1 VRWKRLFIFYIKQ
14 IFKSKL
20 YIGASVLFFIL
31 LISRLI
37 LFFSDPYDMEAYG
50 QLPHEVFM
58 LVQMVSIFYIVFFYL
73 LHSKELL
80 YGVQSFFTDGYRI
93 MLEKMSAMFAVHV
106 LCQGVM
112 AVVAY
117 GIFSIVYFVVGIEPS
132 DFYLSLFRF
141 LIVYMFAPLS
151 LSIMYGLMVAMLLGT
166 KKSSFFVMLVVWIV
180 TGSMTTELFID
191 FFETVHAN
199 DWKSL
204 LFIGNHGVQS
214 VYDSY
219 IGFEVDRGNEWKL
232 LTWFLVLFGMILML
246 SLRWTLTTRE
256 RNVVMKVL
264 LMLPFLIVL
273 TAYSSLQSNTKAF
286 TRADQTTEINDY
298 RKMNRDVKTDLRYD
312 IQSYSISLKEKQAT
326 VHVMF
331 SRMDTTKPTFQL
343 YHAYPIKWIQANH
356 KRVKFA
362 REGDI
367 VTVYLPE
374 GTTSLT
380 FRYDIVDTSFIP
392 YTNGRTVLLADKAWY
407 PKKRAS
413 QMYKIY
419 EFTIYGT
426 KERIWWDEFTDQFL
440 PREKHAFTL
449 KVDGDVL
456 FCNLP
461 KRGSVYSGEA
471 QAVTLIKGQG
481 NQLVYED
488 YHITYPADWP
498 KMEERV
504 PTVLSQLEKTLHEVQ
519 QLAPTTVQSLP
530 KAIVFSS
537 FGLSSFMAND
547 HLVYNTQDLYAIDK
561 YHMKQDFYEKML
573 RLSVQP
579 KGSFVMYNEW
589 IHAAAQFLMEKRD
602 LRKIDMFRS
611 HQSDVLPKSKQE
623 LIKSIYFAFQQLSL
637 EQKQQFLR
645 KWYQEMDE
653 TWTWNQVLELVKG
666 SGSIGY
672 LH

>member
-1 VRWKRLFIFYIKQ
+1 
-14 IFKSKL
+14 
-20 YIGASVLFFIL
+20 
-31 LISRLI
+31 
-37 LFFSDPYDMEAYG
+37 
-50 QLPHEVFM
+50 
-58 LVQMVSIFYIVFFYL
+58 
-73 LHSKELL
+73 
-80 YGVQSFFTDGYRI
+80 
-93 MLEKMSAMFAVHV
+93 
-106 LCQGVM
+106 
-112 AVVAY
+112 
-117 GIFSIVYFVVGIEPS
+117 
-132 DFYLSLFRF
+132 
-141 LIVYMFAPLS
+141 
-151 LSIMYGLMVAMLLGT
+151 
-166 KKSSFFVMLVVWIV
+166 
-180 TGSMTTELFID
+180 
-191 FFETVHAN
+191 
-199 DWKSL
+199 
-204 LFIGNHGVQS
+204 
-214 VYDSY
+214 
-219 IGFEVDRGNEWKL
+219 VDRGNEWKL

-246 SLRWTLTTRE
+246 SLRWTLTVRE
-256 RNVVMKVL
+256 RNVVIKVL
-264 LMLPFLIVL
+264 LVLPFLIVL

-374 GTTSLT
+374 DTTSLT

-461 KRGSVYSGEA
+461 KRGAVYSGEA

-481 NQLVYED
+481 HRLVYKG
-488 YHITYPADWP
+488 YQITYPADWP
-498 KMEERV
+498 KMNERV
-504 PTVLSQLEKTLHEVQ
+504 STVMPQLEEAFQNVR
-519 QLAPTTVQSLP
+519 QLAPTTVSSLP

-537 FGLSSFMAND
+537 FGLSSFMADD
-547 HLVYNTQDLYAIDK
+547 HLVYNTGDLYAIDK
-561 YHMKQDFYEKML
+561 YHLDQDFYEEML
-573 RLSVQP
+573 RLSVQQ
-579 KGSFVMYNEW
+579 KGSYVMYNEW
-589 IHAAAQFLMEKRD
+589 IHMATRFLMQKRG
-602 LRKIDMFRS
+602 LQVIDWSRS
-611 HQSDVLPKSKQE
+611 FQSYVLPKSEQE
-623 LIKSIYFAFQQLSL
+623 LIKSIYIAFQQLSL

-653 TWTWNQVLELVKG
+653 TWTWDQVSQLVKE
-666 SGSIGY
+666 SGAIGY

>member
-1 VRWKRLFIFYIKQ
+1 M
-14 IFKSKL
+14 
-20 YIGASVLFFIL
+20 
-31 LISRLI
+31 
-37 LFFSDPYDMEAYG
+37 FFSDPYDMEAYG

-191 FFETVHAN
+191 FFQKVHAN

-326 VHVMF
+326 VHVKF
-331 SRMDTTKPTFQL
+331 SRMDTMKPTFQL

-356 KRVKFA
+356 KRIKFA

-461 KRGSVYSGEA
+461 KRGSVYSGKA

-561 YHMKQDFYEKML
+561 YHMGQDFYEKML

-623 LIKSIYFAFQQLSL
+623 LIKSIYIAFQQLSL

-666 SGSIGY
+666 AGSIGY

>member
-1 VRWKRLFIFYIKQ
+1 M
-14 IFKSKL
+14 
-20 YIGASVLFFIL
+20 
-31 LISRLI
+31 
-37 LFFSDPYDMEAYG
+37 FFSDPYDMEAYG

-166 KKSSFFVMLVVWIV
+166 KKSSFFVMLVVWII

-204 LFIGNHGVQS
+204 LFIGKHAVQH
-214 VYDSY
+214 VYNSY

-326 VHVMF
+326 VHVKF
-331 SRMDTTKPTFQL
+331 SRMDTMKPTFQL

-573 RLSVQP
+573 RLSVQR
-579 KGSFVMYNEW
+579 KGSYIMYNEW
-589 IHAAAQFLMEKRD
+589 IHMATQFMMQKRGLQIVPT
-602 LRKIDMFRS
+602 LRSFPS
-611 HQSDVLPKSKQE
+611 YSLPKADQE
-623 LIKSIYFAFQQLSL
+623 LIESIYHYFHQLSL
-637 EQKQQFLR
+637 EQQQQFLR
-645 KWYQEMDE
+645 QWYQEMDE

>member
-1 VRWKRLFIFYIKQ
+1 MRWKRLFIFYIKQ

-166 KKSSFFVMLVVWIV
+166 KKSSFFVMLVVWII

-204 LFIGNHGVQS
+204 LFIGKHAVQH
-214 VYDSY
+214 VYNSY

-326 VHVMF
+326 VHVKF
-331 SRMDTTKPTFQL
+331 SRMDTMKPTFQL

-573 RLSVQP
+573 RLSVQR
-579 KGSFVMYNEW
+579 KGSYIMYNEW
-589 IHAAAQFLMEKRD
+589 IHMATQFMMQKRGLQIVPT
-602 LRKIDMFRS
+602 LRSFPS
-611 HQSDVLPKSKQE
+611 YSLPKADQE
-623 LIKSIYFAFQQLSL
+623 LIESIYHYFHQLSL
-637 EQKQQFLR
+637 EQQQQFLR
-645 KWYQEMDE
+645 QWYQEMDE

>member
-1 VRWKRLFIFYIKQ
+1 MRWKRLFIFYIKQ

-326 VHVMF
+326 VHVKF
-331 SRMDTTKPTFQL
+331 SRMDTMKPTFQL

-356 KRVKFA
+356 KRIKFA

-519 QLAPTTVQSLP
+519 QLAPTIVQSLP

-561 YHMKQDFYEKML
+561 YHMRQDFYEKML

-653 TWTWNQVLELVKG
+653 TWTWDQVSQLVKE
-666 SGSIGY
+666 SGAIGY

>member
-1 VRWKRLFIFYIKQ
+1 MRWKFLFVFYLKQ
-14 IFKSKL
+14 MFKSKL
-20 YIGASVLFFIL
+20 YAGASILFFVL
-31 LISRLI
+31 LIARLI

-481 NQLVYED
+481 NRLVYKG
-488 YHITYPADWP
+488 YQITYPADWP
-498 KMEERV
+498 KMDERV
-504 PTVLSQLEKTLHEVQ
+504 STVVPQLKEAFQDVRQ
-519 QLAPTTVQSLP
+519 IAPTTVSSLP

-537 FGLSSFMAND
+537 FGLSSFMADD
-547 HLVYNTQDLYAIDK
+547 HLVYNTGDLYAIDK
-561 YHMKQDFYEKML
+561 YHLDQDFYEEML
-573 RLSVQP
+573 RLSVQQ
-579 KGSFVMYNEW
+579 KGSYVMYNEW
-589 IHAAAQFLMEKRD
+589 IHMATRFLMQKRG
-602 LRKIDMFRS
+602 LQVIDWSRS
-611 HQSDVLPKSKQE
+611 FQSYVLPKSEQE
-623 LIKSIYFAFQQLSL
+623 LIKSIYIAFQQLSL

-653 TWTWNQVLELVKG
+653 TWTWDQVSQLVKE

>member
-1 VRWKRLFIFYIKQ
+1 M
-14 IFKSKL
+14 
-20 YIGASVLFFIL
+20 
-31 LISRLI
+31 
-37 LFFSDPYDMEAYG
+37 FFSDPYDMEAYG

-58 LVQMVSIFYIVFFYL
+58 LVQMVSIFYMVFFYL

-326 VHVMF
+326 VHVKF
-331 SRMDTTKPTFQL
+331 SRMDTMKPTFQL

-356 KRVKFA
+356 KRIKFA

-461 KRGSVYSGEA
+461 KRGSVYSGKA

-561 YHMKQDFYEKML
+561 YHMGQDFYEKML

-579 KGSFVMYNEW
+579 KGSYVMYNEW

>member
-1 VRWKRLFIFYIKQ
+1 MRWKFLFVFYLKQ
-14 IFKSKL
+14 MFKSKL
-20 YIGASVLFFIL
+20 YAGASILFFVL
-31 LISRLI
+31 LIARLI

-50 QLPHEVFM
+50 QLPHEVLM

-106 LCQGVM
+106 LCQGIMVM
-112 AVVAY
+112 IAY
-117 GIFSIVYFVVGIEPS
+117 GIFSLVYFIVGIEPS
-132 DFYLSLFRF
+132 DFYLSLLRF
-141 LIVYMFAPLS
+141 LAVYMFGPLV
-151 LSIMYGLMVAMLLGT
+151 LSIMYGLMVAMFFGT
-166 KKSSFFVMLVVWIV
+166 KKISFFVILVVWIV

-191 FFETVHAN
+191 FFQKVHAN

-204 LFIGNHGVQS
+204 LFIGKHAVQH
-214 VYDSY
+214 VYNSY
-219 IGFEVDRGNEWKL
+219 IGFEVDRGNELKL

-326 VHVMF
+326 VHVKF
-331 SRMDTTKPTFQL
+331 SRMDTMKPTFQL

-356 KRVKFA
+356 KRIKFA

-481 NQLVYED
+481 HRFVYKG
-488 YHITYPADWP
+488 YQIIYPVDWP
-498 KMEERV
+498 KMDERV
-504 PTVLSQLEKTLHEVQ
+504 STVVPQLEEAFQDVR
-519 QLAPTTVQSLP
+519 QLAPTTVSSLP
-530 KAIVFSS
+530 KTIVFSS

-547 HLVYNTQDLYAIDK
+547 HLVYNTNNSYAIDK
-561 YHMKQDFYEKML
+561 YHLEQDFYEKML

-653 TWTWNQVLELVKG
+653 TWTWDQVSQLVKE
-666 SGSIGY
+666 SGAIGY